1 MADQAEA
8 TPRPTTSVPPLVPGQ
23 PEKQPPQQG
32 FDSLLLMLVAMGLIF
47 YFLLIRPESK
57 RRKEKEALLS
67 ALKTRDKVVTVG
79 GLHGT
84 VVEVDG
90 DEVVLLV
97 DPKKDVKL
105 RFRRSSVEAIQASE
119 EKEKD
124 KR

>member
-8 TPRPTTSVPPLVPGQ
+8 TPRPTTSVPPPPPGQ
-23 PEKQPPQQG
+23 PGAPPQGG

-67 ALKTRDKVVTVG
+67 ALKTRDKVVTIG

-105 RFRRSSVEAIQASE
+105 RFRRSSVEAIEASA

>member
-8 TPRPTTSVPPLVPGQ
+8 TPRPTTSVPPAPPGQ
-23 PEKQPPQQG
+23 PGAQPPQGG

-57 RRKEKEALLS
+57 RRKEKEALLN
-67 ALKTRDKVVTVG
+67 ALKTKDKVVTIG

-105 RFRRSSVEAIQASE
+105 RFRRSSVEAIEASE
-119 EKEKD
+119 DREKD

>member
-1 MADQAEA
+1 MEQPEA
-8 TPRPTTSVPPLVPGQ
+8 TPKTSTGVPPAGPLGQ
-23 PEKQPPQQG
+23 PQPQGG
-32 FDSLLLMLVAMGLIF
+32 FDSLLIMLVAMGLIF

-57 RRKEKEALLS
+57 RKKEKEALLNS
-67 ALKTRDKVVTVG
+67 LKSKDKVVTIG

-105 RFRRSSVEAIQASE
+105 RFRRSSVDLIEAAE
-119 EKEKD
+119 EKEK
-124 KR
+124 K